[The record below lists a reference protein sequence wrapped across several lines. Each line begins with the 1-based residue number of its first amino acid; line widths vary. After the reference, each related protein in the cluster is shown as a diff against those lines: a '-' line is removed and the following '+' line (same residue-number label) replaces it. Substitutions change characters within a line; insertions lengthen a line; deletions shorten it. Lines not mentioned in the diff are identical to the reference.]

1 MKKGKKELNKR
12 KISAWIMCGPV
23 SLWMI
28 LLVAVPFLYIFIISF
43 MTPSTYGGVEF
54 GFTFDNL
61 KQTMELSTLKVY
73 LDSFMIAL
81 ETTIICLLVAYPFA
95 YFVAQK
101 SPIKKTVYM
110 AFVMVPFMVN
120 SMIRLFSWINLLRR
134 EGIINQIL
142 LSLGVIKEPL
152 QMVYN
157 RTGSIIGLVYTL
169 LPFMILP
176 LYSSIEKLDK
186 SLLEAC
192 SDLGAKPWKAFWL
205 VTLPLT
211 MPGIIAGV
219 IMVFIP
225 SLGLFFVTDLM
236 GGSKVMVLGSLIR
249 NDFITAKNW
258 PLGSALSIVLIL
270 LTLLFIFLY
279 KKKGGDMDALGG
291 I

>member
-1 MKKGKKELNKR
+1 ME
-12 KISAWIMCGPV
+12 A
-23 SLWMI
+23 
-28 LLVAVPFLYIFIISF
+28 
-43 MTPSTYGGVEF
+43 
-54 GFTFDNL
+54 GFTLDNY
-61 KQTMELSTLKVY
+61 KQSMNVDTLKVY
-73 LDSFMIAL
+73 LDSFLIAI
-81 ETTIICLLVAYPFA
+81 ETTIICLLIAYPFA

-101 SPIKKTVYM
+101 TIIKKTIFM

-120 SMIRLFSWINLLRR
+120 SMIRLFSWINLLRK
-134 EGIINQIL
+134 EGLINQFLISAGL
-142 LSLGVIKEPL
+142 IREPL

-192 SDLGAKPWKAFWL
+192 SDLGAKPIEAFFR

-211 MPGIIAGV
+211 APGIFAGS

-225 SLGLFFVTDLM
+225 TLGLFFVTDLM

-258 PLGSALSIVLIL
+258 PLGSSISVILII
-270 LTLLFIFLY
+270 LTLLMVYIY
-279 KKKGGDMDALGG
+279 KKRGGDMNALGG
-291 I
+291 T

>member
-1 MKKGKKELNKR
+1 MKKESNRKKF
-12 KISAWIMCGPV
+12 SALIMCGPV

-28 LLVAVPFLYIFIISF
+28 LLVAIPFIYILIISF
-43 MTPSTYGGVEF
+43 MNPGTYGGVEA
-54 GFTFDNL
+54 GFTLDNY
-61 KQTMELSTLKVY
+61 KQSMDIDTLKVY
-73 LDSFMIAL
+73 LDSFLIAI
-81 ETTIICLLVAYPFA
+81 ETTIICLLIAYPFA

-101 SPIKKTVYM
+101 TIIKKTIFM

-120 SMIRLFSWINLLRR
+120 SMIRLFSWINLLRK
-134 EGIINQIL
+134 EGLINQFLISTGL
-142 LSLGVIKEPL
+142 IREPL

-192 SDLGAKPWKAFWL
+192 SDLGAKPIEAFFR

-211 MPGIIAGV
+211 APGIFAGA

-225 SLGLFFVTDLM
+225 ALGLFFVTDLM

-258 PLGSALSIVLIL
+258 PLGSSISVILII
-270 LTLLFIFLY
+270 LTLLMVYIY
-279 KKKGGDMDALGG
+279 KKRGGDMNALGG
-291 I
+291 T

>member
-1 MKKGKKELNKR
+1 ME
-12 KISAWIMCGPV
+12 A
-23 SLWMI
+23 
-28 LLVAVPFLYIFIISF
+28 
-43 MTPSTYGGVEF
+43 
-54 GFTFDNL
+54 GFTLDNY
-61 KQTMELSTLKVY
+61 KQSMNVDTLKVY
-73 LDSFMIAL
+73 LDSFLIAI
-81 ETTIICLLVAYPFA
+81 ETTIICLLIAYPFA

-101 SPIKKTVYM
+101 TIIKKTIFM

-120 SMIRLFSWINLLRR
+120 SMIRLFSWINLLRK
-134 EGIINQIL
+134 EGMINQFLISIGL
-142 LSLGVIKEPL
+142 IKEPL

-192 SDLGAKPWKAFWL
+192 SDLGAKPIEAVFR

-211 MPGIIAGV
+211 APGIFAGA

-225 SLGLFFVTDLM
+225 ALGLFFVTDLM

-258 PLGSALSIVLIL
+258 PLGSSISVILII
-270 LTLLFIFLY
+270 LTLLMVYIY
-279 KKKGGDMDALGG
+279 KKRGGDMNALGG
-291 I
+291 T